1 MNKTF
6 QGHSPNI
13 APDAFIAE
21 TAMLIGKVTVGARSS
36 IWYGTV
42 LRGDLDAIEV
52 GEGTSVQDNAVV
64 HCEAGSPVHIGNNVT
79 VGHGAIVHGS
89 TIGDNCLIGMGSV
102 VLNGCTIG
110 DNCII
115 AAGAVVKENAVI
127 PAGSMVVGVPGK
139 IIREISPE
147 QRERM
152 AKESTYVRL
161 SRSYLKEE
169 TAE

>member
-1 MNKTF
+1 MNKTY
-6 QGHSPNI
+6 QGNSPKI
-13 APDAFIAE
+13 HEEAFIAE
-21 TAMLIGKVTVGARSS
+21 TAMLIGRVEVGTRSS
-36 IWYGTV
+36 IWYGAV
-42 LRGDLDAIEV
+42 LRADLDAIYV

-64 HCEAGSPVHIGNNVT
+64 HCEPGSPVHIGNNVT
-79 VGHGAIVHGS
+79 VGHGAIIHGS

-115 AAGAVVKENAVI
+115 AAGAVVKENTVI

-139 IIREISPE
+139 IIRDISPE
-147 QRERM
+147 QREHM

-161 SRSYLKEE
+161 SRSYLKEAP
-169 TAE
+169 AE